1 MSAAAPSSGFSDP
14 DLWLRVRTAPLP
26 VTRDGLDFAATL
38 AAVRDIPLRDAH
50 DLVTEYRRF
59 LYLAALDQTMS
70 VPPASVEMAWDLHRQ
85 SPDYARFCTETLGAS
100 AVPGDG
106 ARNLGSSAAYRATRA
121 AYRREFGEAPPSLI
135 WPGRI
140 TPRLPRWLV
149 LHGLILGA
157 SVVVAWLTALPAALA
172 FGVGLSL
179 ALYGF
184 DLWMSAHKRRRRL
197 DIGAAVTGDLTHFLS
212 AMDRS

>member
-1 MSAAAPSSGFSDP
+1 MSAAAISGFSDP

-38 AAVRDIPLRDAH
+38 ARIRDMPLRDAR

-59 LYLAALDQTMS
+59 LYLAALEHSLS
-70 VPPASVEMAWDLHRQ
+70 VPPAPVAMAWDLHRQ
-85 SPDYARFCTETLGAS
+85 SPDYLRFCTDTLGAS

-106 ARNLGSSAAYRATRA
+106 ARNLGSAAAYRATRQ
-121 AYRREFGEAPPSLI
+121 AYRREFGEAPPPLI

-140 TPRLPRWLV
+140 TPRLPRWPV
-149 LHGLILGA
+149 LHGLILGLGIA
-157 SVVVAWLTALPAALA
+157 AAWLAAQPAMLA
-172 FGVGLSL
+172 GAVGTSL
-179 ALYGF
+179 ALYGV
-184 DLWMSAHKRRRRL
+184 DLWMRTHKRRRRL